1 MHFLFAVVLSLLAL
15 PSVAVEPEWISL
27 KTKAGISLSYRYNTS
42 FDNKR
47 LEVKASAFYPGKPER
62 FLLLLKDTKSVR
74 RWLKQ
79 SEDARLLGGST
90 EHHWKVYTRFQSVW
104 PVSPRDMVT
113 CSDVLNTKKSLR
125 IEITDCSD
133 LVPEAK
139 NYVRIR
145 DVKAVWTLTPR
156 DQGFVIEY
164 QGSANPGGELPEW
177 LVKQLTLN
185 SLRASFV
192 AFKTELK
199 RPAYQEKAKQATRS
213 I

>member
-1 MHFLFAVVLSLLAL
+1 MHFLTAVVLCVVLAQHA
-15 PSVAVEPEWISL
+15 VAAEPEWISL
-27 KTKAGISLSYRYNTS
+27 KTKAGISLSYRYNPE
-42 FDNKR
+42 
-47 LEVKASAFYPGKPER
+47 LEIKASAFYQGKPES
-62 FLLLLKDTKSVR
+62 FLLLLKDTQSVR

-79 SEDARLLGGST
+79 SKDAKLLDGST
-90 EHHWKVYTRFQSVW
+90 EHHWKVYTRFTSVW

-113 CSDVLNTKKSLR
+113 CADVLKKENSLL

-145 DVKAVWTLTPR
+145 DVKAQWTLTSR
-156 DQGFVIEY
+156 DQGFDMQY
-164 QGSANPGGELPEW
+164 QGSADPGGDLPEW
-177 LVKQLTLN
+177 LVKQLTLS

-199 RPAYQEKAKQATRS
+199 RPAYQAKPTQATR
-213 I
+213 

>member
-15 PSVAVEPEWISL
+15 PSAAEEPEWTSL
-27 KTKAGISLSYRYNTS
+27 KTKAGISLSYRYNPE
-42 FDNKR
+42 
-47 LEVKASAFYPGKPER
+47 LEIKASAYYPGKPES

-79 SEDARLLGGST
+79 SEDAKLLEGST

-113 CSDVLNTKKSLR
+113 CADVLKKENSLL

-133 LVPEAK
+133 LVPETK
-139 NYVRIR
+139 NYVRIQE
-145 DVKAVWTLTPR
+145 VKAVWTLTAK
-156 DQGFVIEY
+156 DQGFDMQY
-164 QGSANPGGELPEW
+164 QGSANPGGELPKW
-177 LVKQLTLN
+177 LVKQLTLS

-199 RPAYQEKAKQATRS
+199 RPAYQTKPTQATR
-213 I
+213 

>member
-1 MHFLFAVVLSLLAL
+1 MHFLCAVVLWLLAL
-15 PSVAVEPEWISL
+15 HSAAAEPTWTSL

-47 LEVKASAFYPGKPER
+47 LEVKASAFYPGKAES
-62 FLLLLKDTKSVR
+62 FLLLLKDTKSVQ

-79 SEDARLLGGST
+79 SEDARLLDGST
-90 EHHWKVYTRFQSVW
+90 ESHWKVYTRFQSVW

-113 CSDVLNTKKSLR
+113 CANVIRKENKLVVQIN
-125 IEITDCSD
+125 DCSE

-145 DVKAVWTLTPR
+145 DIKAVWTLTTR
-156 DQGFVIEY
+156 DQGFDMQY
-164 QGSANPGGELPEW
+164 QGGANPGGELPKW
-177 LVKQLTLN
+177 LVKQLTLS

-199 RPAYQEKAKQATRS
+199 RPAYQIKSTQATR
-213 I
+213 

>member
-15 PSVAVEPEWISL
+15 SAIAAEPEWTSL
-27 KTKAGISLSYRYNTS
+27 KTKAGISLSYRYNPE
-42 FDNKR
+42 
-47 LEVKASAFYPGKPER
+47 LEIKANAFYPGKPES

-79 SEDARLLGGST
+79 SKDAKLLDGST

-113 CSDVLNTKKSLR
+113 CADVLKKENSLL

-145 DVKAVWTLTPR
+145 DVKAVWTLTAQ
-156 DQGFVIEY
+156 DQGFDMQY
-164 QGSANPGGELPEW
+164 QGSANPGGELPKW
-177 LVKQLTLN
+177 LVKQLTLS

-199 RPAYQEKAKQATRS
+199 RPAYQEKVTKTTR
-213 I
+213 

>member
-15 PSVAVEPEWISL
+15 PSVSAEPEWTSL
-27 KTKAGISLSYRYNTS
+27 KTKAGISLSYRYNPE
-42 FDNKR
+42 
-47 LEVKASAFYPGKPER
+47 LEIKASAFYPGKPKS
-62 FLLLLKDTKSVR
+62 FLLLLKDTQSVR

-79 SEDARLLGGST
+79 SEDARLLDGST

-113 CSDVLNTKKSLR
+113 CADVSHTEKSLL

-145 DVKAVWTLTPR
+145 DVKAVWTLTVQ
-156 DQGFVIEY
+156 DQGFDMQY
-164 QGSANPGGELPEW
+164 QGSANPGGELPKW
-177 LVKQLTLN
+177 LVKQLTLS
-185 SLRASFV
+185 SLRASFF

-199 RPAYQEKAKQATRS
+199 RPAYQVKPTQATR
-213 I
+213 

>member
-15 PSVAVEPEWISL
+15 PSVSAEPEWTSL
-27 KTKAGISLSYRYNTS
+27 KTKAGISLSYRYNPE
-42 FDNKR
+42 
-47 LEVKASAFYPGKPER
+47 LEIKASAFYPGKPES
-62 FLLLLKDTKSVR
+62 FLLLLKDTQSVR

-79 SEDARLLGGST
+79 SEDARLLDGST

-113 CSDVLNTKKSLR
+113 CADVSHTEKSLL

-145 DVKAVWTLTPR
+145 DVKAVWTLTVQ
-156 DQGFVIEY
+156 DQGFDMQY
-164 QGSANPGGELPEW
+164 QGSANPGGELPKW
-177 LVKQLTLN
+177 LVKQLTLS
-185 SLRASFV
+185 SLRASFF

-199 RPAYQEKAKQATRS
+199 RPAYQVKPTQATR
-213 I
+213 

>member
-15 PSVAVEPEWISL
+15 SAVAAEPEWTSL
-27 KTKAGISLSYRYNTS
+27 KTKAGISLSYRYNPE
-42 FDNKR
+42 
-47 LEVKASAFYPGKPER
+47 LEIKANAFYPGKPES

-79 SEDARLLGGST
+79 SEDARLLDGST
-90 EHHWKVYTRFQSVW
+90 EHHWKVYTRFTSVW

-113 CSDVLNTKKSLR
+113 CADVLKNENSLL

-145 DVKAVWTLTPR
+145 DVKAVWTLTAQ
-156 DQGFVIEY
+156 DQGFDMQY
-164 QGSANPGGELPEW
+164 QGSANPGGELPKW
-177 LVKQLTLN
+177 LVKQLTLS

-199 RPAYQEKAKQATRS
+199 RPAYQEKVTKTTR
-213 I
+213 

>member
-15 PSVAVEPEWISL
+15 SAVAAEPEWTSL
-27 KTKAGISLSYRYNTS
+27 KTKAGISLSYRYNPE
-42 FDNKR
+42 
-47 LEVKASAFYPGKPER
+47 LEIKANAFYPGKPES

-79 SEDARLLGGST
+79 SQDAKLLDGST
-90 EHHWKVYTRFQSVW
+90 EHHWKVYTRFTSVW

-113 CSDVLNTKKSLR
+113 CADVLKNENSLL

-145 DVKAVWTLTPR
+145 DVKAVWTLTAQ
-156 DQGFVIEY
+156 DQGFDMQY
-164 QGSANPGGELPEW
+164 QGSANPGGELPKW
-177 LVKQLTLN
+177 LVKQLTLS

-199 RPAYQEKAKQATRS
+199 RPAYQEKVTKTTR
-213 I
+213 

>member
-1 MHFLFAVVLSLLAL
+1 MHFLFAVVICLLAL
-15 PSVAVEPEWISL
+15 PSVATEPAWTSL
-27 KTKAGISLSYRYNTS
+27 KTKAGISLSYRYNPE
-42 FDNKR
+42 
-47 LEVKASAFYPGKPER
+47 LEVKANAFYPGTPES

-79 SEDARLLGGST
+79 SQDARLLDGST
-90 EHHWKVYTRFQSVW
+90 EHHWQVYTRFQSVW

-113 CSDVLNTKKSLR
+113 CADVSRKDKNQL
-125 IEITDCSD
+125 IQITDCSD

-145 DVKAVWTLTPR
+145 DVKAVWTLTPK
-156 DQGFVIEY
+156 DQGFDMQY
-164 QGSANPGGELPEW
+164 QGSANPGGELPQW
-177 LVKQLTLN
+177 LVKQLTLS

-199 RPAYQEKAKQATRS
+199 RPAYQAKATQATH
-213 I
+213 

>member
-1 MHFLFAVVLSLLAL
+1 MHFLFAVVVSLLAL
-15 PSVAVEPEWISL
+15 PSVADELVWTSL
-27 KTKAGISLSYRYNTS
+27 KTKAGISLSYRYNPE
-42 FDNKR
+42 
-47 LEVKASAFYPGKPER
+47 LEIKASAFYQGKPES

-79 SEDARLLGGST
+79 SEDAKLLDGST

-113 CSDVLNTKKSLR
+113 CADVLKKENSLL

-145 DVKAVWTLTPR
+145 DVKAVWTLTIK
-156 DQGFVIEY
+156 DQGFDMQY
-164 QGSANPGGELPEW
+164 QGSANPGGELPKW
-177 LVKQLTLN
+177 LVKQLTLS

-199 RPAYQEKAKQATRS
+199 RPAYQGKATQATR
-213 I
+213 

>member
-15 PSVAVEPEWISL
+15 PAVAAGSEWTSL
-27 KTKAGISLSYRYNTS
+27 KTKAGISLSYRYTPE
-42 FDNKR
+42 
-47 LEVKASAFYPGKPER
+47 LEVKASAFYQGKPES

-79 SEDARLLGGST
+79 SEDAKLLDGST

-113 CSDVLNTKKSLR
+113 CADVLKKENSLL

-145 DVKAVWTLTPR
+145 DVKAVWTLTAK
-156 DQGFVIEY
+156 DQGFDMQY
-164 QGSANPGGELPEW
+164 QGSADPGGELPKW
-177 LVKQLTLN
+177 LVNQMT
-185 SLRASFV
+185 
-192 AFKTELK
+192 
-199 RPAYQEKAKQATRS
+199 
-213 I
+213 

>member
-15 PSVAVEPEWISL
+15 PSVADEPVWTSL
-27 KTKAGISLSYRYNTS
+27 KTKAGISLSYRYNPE
-42 FDNKR
+42 
-47 LEVKASAFYPGKPER
+47 LEIKASAFYPGKPES

-74 RWLKQ
+74 HWLKQ
-79 SEDARLLGGST
+79 SEDAKLLEGST

-113 CSDVLNTKKSLR
+113 CADVLKKENSLL

-145 DVKAVWTLTPR
+145 DVKAVWTLTVKN
-156 DQGFVIEY
+156 QGFDMQY
-164 QGSANPGGELPEW
+164 QGSANPGGELPKW
-177 LVKQLTLN
+177 LVKQLTLS

-199 RPAYQEKAKQATRS
+199 RPAYQEKATQATR
-213 I
+213 

>member
-15 PSVAVEPEWISL
+15 PAVAAEPEWTSL
-27 KTKAGISLSYRYNTS
+27 KTKAGISLSYRYTPE
-42 FDNKR
+42 
-47 LEVKASAFYPGKPER
+47 LEVKASAFYQGKPES

-79 SEDARLLGGST
+79 SKDAKLLDGST

-113 CSDVLNTKKSLR
+113 CAEVLKKENSLL

-145 DVKAVWTLTPR
+145 DVKAVWTLTVK
-156 DQGFVIEY
+156 DQGFDMQY
-164 QGSANPGGELPEW
+164 QGSADPGGELPKW
-177 LVKQLTLN
+177 LVKQLTLS

-199 RPAYQEKAKQATRS
+199 RPAYQAKPTQTTR
-213 I
+213 

>member
-15 PSVAVEPEWISL
+15 PSVVAEPVWTSL
-27 KTKAGISLSYRYNTS
+27 KTKAGISLSYRYNPE
-42 FDNKR
+42 
-47 LEVKASAFYPGKPER
+47 LEVKAKAFYPGKPES

-79 SEDARLLGGST
+79 SQDARLLDGST

-113 CSDVLNTKKSLR
+113 CADVSKKDKSLL
-125 IEITDCSD
+125 IQITDCSD

-145 DVKAVWTLTPR
+145 NVKAVWILTAK
-156 DQGFVIEY
+156 DQGFDMQY
-164 QGSANPGGELPEW
+164 QGSANPGGELPQW
-177 LVKQLTLN
+177 LVRQLTLS

-199 RPAYQEKAKQATRS
+199 RPAYQAKATQATH
-213 I
+213 

>member
-1 MHFLFAVVLSLLAL
+1 MHFLSAVVLSLLAL
-15 PSVAVEPEWISL
+15 PSAAAEPAWTSL
-27 KTKAGISLSYRYNTS
+27 KTKAGISLSYRYTPA
-42 FDNKR
+42 
-47 LEVKASAFYPGKPER
+47 LEVKASAFYQGKPES

-79 SEDARLLGGST
+79 SEDAKLLDGST

-113 CSDVLNTKKSLR
+113 CADVQKEGKKPEEKSLL

-145 DVKAVWTLTPR
+145 DVKAVWTLTVK
-156 DQGFVIEY
+156 DQGFDMQY
-164 QGSANPGGELPEW
+164 QGSADPGGELPKW
-177 LVKQLTLN
+177 LVKQLTLS

-199 RPAYQEKAKQATRS
+199 RPAYQAKPTQTTR
-213 I
+213 

>member
-1 MHFLFAVVLSLLAL
+1 MHFLCVVVLWLLAL
-15 PSVAVEPEWISL
+15 HSAAAEPTWTSL

-47 LEVKASAFYPGKPER
+47 LEVKASAFYPGKAES
-62 FLLLLKDTKSVR
+62 FLLLLKDTKSVQ

-79 SEDARLLGGST
+79 SEDARLLDGST
-90 EHHWKVYTRFQSVW
+90 ESHWKVYTRFQSVW

-113 CSDVLNTKKSLR
+113 CANVIRKENKLVVQIN
-125 IEITDCSD
+125 DCSE

-145 DVKAVWTLTPR
+145 DVKAVWTLTAK
-156 DQGFVIEY
+156 DQGFNMQY

-177 LVKQLTLN
+177 LVKQLTLS

-199 RPAYQEKAKQATRS
+199 RPAYQIKSTQATR
-213 I
+213 

>member
-15 PSVAVEPEWISL
+15 PAVAAEPEWTSL
-27 KTKAGISLSYRYNTS
+27 KTKAGISLSYRYTPE
-42 FDNKR
+42 
-47 LEVKASAFYPGKPER
+47 LEVKASAFYQGKPES

-79 SEDARLLGGST
+79 SENAKLLDGST

-113 CSDVLNTKKSLR
+113 CADVLKKENSLL

-145 DVKAVWTLTPR
+145 DVKAVWTLTVK
-156 DQGFVIEY
+156 DQGFDMQY
-164 QGSANPGGELPEW
+164 QGSADPGGELPKW
-177 LVKQLTLN
+177 LVKQLTLS

-199 RPAYQEKAKQATRS
+199 HPAYQAKPTQTTR
-213 I
+213 

>member
-15 PSVAVEPEWISL
+15 PAVAAGSEWTSL
-27 KTKAGISLSYRYNTS
+27 KTKAGISLSYRYTPE
-42 FDNKR
+42 
-47 LEVKASAFYPGKPER
+47 LEVKASAFYQGKPES

-79 SEDARLLGGST
+79 SEDARLLDGST

-113 CSDVLNTKKSLR
+113 CADVIKKEKEQQ
-125 IEITDCSD
+125 IQITDCSD
-133 LVPEAK
+133 LVAEAK

-164 QGSANPGGELPEW
+164 QGSANPGGELPKW
-177 LVKQLTLN
+177 LVKQLTLS

-199 RPAYQEKAKQATRS
+199 RPAYQEKATQATR
-213 I
+213 